1 MKPVVS
7 KFTAPKDGN
16 SKTENEDS
24 YTISPEPS
32 RTDGAYCYA
41 VTDGATESSFARE
54 WARELA
60 IAYRK
65 GKLCNKAAFITEN
78 LLKIQKNWQ
87 QEIDS
92 KESSLP
98 WYALEKAQSGAF
110 SSLIGLKIYKQGTW
124 EAIAVGDSCLFQIR
138 RDQLITKLPIEH
150 STEFNNRPFLIS
162 SLNSK
167 NSQLAQ
173 NTKFLENKW
182 EVGDSFYLMSDAIA
196 CWFLQQDELG
206 KKPWERIGI
215 AGEDRRQERKMKELF
230 LQNIIDE
237 LRENKQIRND
247 DVTLIIITLES

>member
-1 MKPVVS
+1 MKPVTS

-60 IAYRK
+60 KAYCK
-65 GKLCNKAAFITEN
+65 GKLCNKDIFTDYLQI
-78 LLKIQKNWQ
+78 IQKNWQ
-87 QEIDS
+87 RNIDI

-110 SSLIGLKIYKQGTW
+110 SSLVGFKIYNQGNW
-124 EAIAVGDSCLFQIR
+124 EAIAIGDSCLFQIR
-138 RDQLITKLPIEH
+138 RDQLITKFPIEH

-162 SLNSK
+162 SLDSK

-173 NTKFLENKW
+173 NTKFLENRW

-237 LRENKQIRND
+237 LRANKQIRND